1 MRKKCSRIRKSG
13 RRTSGSR
20 NRRRVGCHDLATLD
34 LAVGRRRGAAVAISG
49 RRLCGWRVSA
59 GDGGRLRRWRWVH
72 NPWFRCLHLLAI
84 AYVAL
89 QAWLD
94 AVCPLTQPEMA
105 LRARA
110 GAAVYEVS
118 FVGHWLQ
125 IALYY
130 EAPARV
136 FTAGYTLFA
145 LLVAFAWGSA
155 PPRPSGDH
163 ARPDTPR

>member
-1 MRKKCSRIRKSG
+1 MTWSPS
-13 RRTSGSR
+13 TWLMVADAVLLLHFLVVAFV
-20 NRRRVGCHDLATLD
+20 VGGFLLVT
-34 LAVGRRRGAAVAISG
+34 V
-49 RRLCGWRVSA
+49 
-59 GDGGRLRRWRWVH
+59 GRLRHWRWVR

-94 AVCPLTQPEMA
+94 AVCPLTQLEMA

-110 GAAVYEVS
+110 GAAVYEGS

-125 IALYY
+125 SALYY
-130 EAPARV
+130 EAPAWV

-145 LLVAFAWGSA
+145 LLVAFTWWWA
-155 PPRPSGDH
+155 PPRPFGDH
-163 ARPDTPR
+163 AQADTPR